1 MRAGTRLSGLY
12 HCFIDTRPHI
22 GHGLRIGAVAMRQI
36 MAAYGYVRVSTAR
49 QAEEGLSLE
58 VQRRQGE
65 GYALMRGLPLD
76 RVFVEEGVSGSV
88 PLAERP
94 AGGELMAA
102 LGPGDAVIAAKLDR
116 AFRSALDALQVVQR
130 FRERG
135 VALHLLDIGGDVA
148 NGHGKLFMTIVA
160 AFAEAERDRIR
171 ERIRGRKGG
180 QRGQSR
186 FLGGKRPFGWR
197 VEGGRLVED
206 EREQAA
212 LATAKEL
219 RAGGASLRKIAAA
232 LTATGV
238 EV

>member
-1 MRAGTRLSGLY
+1 MGSVM
-12 HCFIDTRPHI
+12 
-22 GHGLRIGAVAMRQI
+22 AV
-36 MAAYGYVRVSTAR
+36 YGYVRVSTAR
-49 QAEEGLSLE
+49 QAEEGLSLD
-58 VQRRQGE
+58 VQCRQVE
-65 GYALMRGLPLD
+65 GYALMQGLTVE

-94 AGGELMAA
+94 AGGEL
-102 LGPGDAVIAAKLDR
+102 LSLLKSGDAVVAAKLDR

-171 ERIRGRKGG
+171 ERIADVKRD
-180 QRGQSR
+180 QRERSR

-197 VEGGRLVED
+197 VSDGGELVED
-206 EREQAA
+206 KREQAA
-212 LATAKEL
+212 LARAREL
-219 RAGGASLRKIAAA
+219 RAEGASLRKIAAA
-232 LTATGV
+232 LTTTGV
-238 EV
+238 QVSVPTLQRMLAEPEASATSIGERSGVA

>member
-1 MRAGTRLSGLY
+1 
-12 HCFIDTRPHI
+12 
-22 GHGLRIGAVAMRQI
+22 MRQI
-36 MAAYGYVRVSTAR
+36 VAAYGYVRVSTAR

-58 VQRRQGE
+58 VQRRQVE
-65 GYALMRGLPLD
+65 GYALMHGLTLD

-94 AGGELMAA
+94 AGGELMAV

-171 ERIRGRKGG
+171 ERITDVKRD
-180 QRGQSR
+180 QREQSR

-197 VEGGRLVED
+197 VAGGELVED

-212 LATAKEL
+212 LARAREL

-232 LTATGV
+232 LTVSGV
-238 EV
+238 EVSVPTLQRVFSREAQA